1 MMNTQEGL
9 NRRDLLRSSSAA
21 VFTIIAPELVRGS
34 QANSAVSVGLVGCGG
49 RGTHDTGYV
58 AKDTRARV
66 TALCDLYGEQIDAT
80 ATKLNLDH
88 PKSYTD
94 FEKLLGDSSIDAV
107 IIATPPFEHP
117 RMLEAAVESQKHIYC
132 EKPAGVDFEGC
143 QRVMRASKKLD
154 PKKNLTFGFQQR
166 YGPVYLEAF
175 KRYQEGQIG
184 ELSAARAFWISGDP
198 FHLKQYPD
206 PSTAKIRNW
215 FAYRELSGDIIVEQ
229 DCHNLDVLHWFLDA
243 KPISAVGHGGRKV
256 RKNMDILDNL
266 SLTYVFPNELNVAF
280 EANQLTPAGFGR
292 VGEEFTGT
300 KGTIEVSRQRMIHH
314 VDPKTHEEM
323 HSAGDITNDSLQAFL
338 TRIQSGMVEN
348 VGERSAVSTMF
359 ALLGRSAIYTGKEVT
374 WKSEFGDV

>member
-1 MMNTQEGL
+1 MTNTQEGV
-9 NRRDLLRSSSAA
+9 NRRELLRTSSAA

-34 QANSAVSVGLVGCGG
+34 QANSAVAVGLIGCGG
-49 RGTHDTGYV
+49 RGTHDTGFV
-58 AKDTRARV
+58 AKDSRARV
-66 TALCDLYGEQIDAT
+66 SALCDLYGEQIDAA

-117 RMLEAAVESQKHIYC
+117 RMLEAAVDSQKHIYC

-175 KRYQEGQIG
+175 KRYQDGQIG
-184 ELSAARAFWISGDP
+184 ELAAARGFWISGDP
-198 FHLKQYPD
+198 FHLKPYPD

-229 DCHNLDVLHWFLDA
+229 DCHNLDVLHWFLDS

-280 EANQLTPAGFGR
+280 EANQLTPPGFAR

-314 VDPKTHEEM
+314 IDQKTQEEM
-323 HSAGDITNDSLQAFL
+323 HSAEDITSDSLQAFV

-348 VGERSAVSTMF
+348 VGERSAISTMF